1 MPSYSFKLTLKEELG
16 MFGKSSFVSDMKYSC
31 VRYNQFVFGKNIR
44 NVKSVKIDGV
54 NVNVTLNLIN
64 NISDKDFEDA
74 ISNVVKLMKQKGY
87 SLKKGNN
94 KPKKK
99 STSQTKKMKTK
110 SKKGKTRKSTQSKNN
125 IFGIKLW

>member
-16 MFGKSSFVSDMKYSC
+16 MFGKSSFVSDMKHSC
-31 VRYNQFVFGKNIR
+31 VRYNQFVFGKNIK

-94 KPKKK
+94 KSKKK

-110 SKKGKTRKSTQSKNN
+110 SKKGKTRKSTIN
-125 IFGIKLW
+125 